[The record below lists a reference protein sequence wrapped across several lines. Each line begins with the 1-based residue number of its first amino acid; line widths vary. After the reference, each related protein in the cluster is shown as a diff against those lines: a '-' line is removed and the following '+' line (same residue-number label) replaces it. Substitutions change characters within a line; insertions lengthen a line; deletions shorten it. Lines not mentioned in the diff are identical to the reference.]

1 MADAKRERLDV
12 VLVRRGFAE
21 SRASARASIDAGL
34 VQVNGQPALK
44 PAELTAPDAAITFE
58 RAHPWASRGGLK
70 LDHGLTVFGVDP
82 TGRACLDIGASTGGF
97 TDVLLARGARRVTS
111 VDVGSGQMIARL
123 RNDVRVQVIEG
134 ADARKLTPDMVG
146 EPPGL
151 VVCDA
156 SYIGL
161 AKVLPVPLSLAAPG
175 AELVALFKPQF
186 EVGPAHVGRGGIVS
200 DDAAIV
206 RAADAVAQAFAEL
219 GWPVVGWSD
228 SPIRGGDGN
237 RESLLHARRLAR

>member
-1 MADAKRERLDV
+1 MADAAKERLDV
-12 VLVRRGFAE
+12 ALVRRGLAE
-21 SRASARASIDAGL
+21 SRASARASIEAGL
-34 VQVNGQPALK
+34 VQVNGRQALK
-44 PAELTAPDAAITFE
+44 PAELVGAEAEIAFE

-70 LDHGLTVFGVDP
+70 LDHALTAFGVDP
-82 TGRACLDIGASTGGF
+82 AGRACLDIGASTGGF
-97 TDVLLARGARRVTS
+97 TDVLLARGARSVTS
-111 VDVGSGQMIARL
+111 VDVGSGQVIARL
-123 RNDVRVQVIEG
+123 RSDPRVRVLENT
-134 ADARKLTPDMVG
+134 DARTLTPAMIG

-186 EVGPAHVGRGGIVS
+186 EVGPAYVGRGGIVS
-200 DDAAIV
+200 DDAATAK
-206 RAADAVAQAFAEL
+206 AAEEVAAVFAGL
-219 GWPVVGWSD
+219 GWPIAAWTD

-237 RESLLHARRLAR
+237 RERLLVAKRINP